1 MTTDDR
7 LIEEVTP
14 EDIRLYLQANRW
26 AEEAVND
33 FLSVWT
39 HPGTELSLFA
49 PRRTNV
55 LDYDTQ
61 VNLLMRFLA
70 EFEDRQR
77 TQILS
82 DMRFTG
88 ADVIR
93 LRIDTSVLERGTIAF
108 NKAAEVINQS
118 QRMLMAAAR
127 AAIHPQNF
135 FVGGSPAEVSDYLDT
150 TRLGQTEPGSFVFTI
165 ISPVTYRPA
174 VVELPPRPAEG
185 AVQQLPAEGAA
196 QQPQQPFAR
205 RVTSTLSRSLNAIRN
220 ASVRQDRPLTAVFED
235 IVDEGVS
242 ANLCEAL
249 SVIAEQSVDRAV
261 ELDFTWSAKAPRTQE
276 TPRTKVVVPPI
287 ITPVLQDMSRHLKE
301 VAPQPGFEVIGK
313 VERLSNQELGE
324 GFDLALR
331 ANVEGRERLLAL
343 QLTDAEREVA
353 STAWRTG
360 RSVFTRGTLDKRY
373 RPYRLLA
380 PETFVLVEM
389 PE

>member
-1 MTTDDR
+1 MKPDDR

-14 EDIRLYLQANRW
+14 EDVRLYLQANRW
-26 AEEAVND
+26 AEEVVND
-33 FLSVWT
+33 YLSVWT
-39 HPGTELSLFA
+39 HSGTEISVFA

-55 LDYDTQ
+55 RDYDTQ
-61 VNLLMRFLA
+61 LTLLMRFLA
-70 EFEDRQR
+70 EFEDRQP

-93 LRIDTSVLERGTIAF
+93 LRIDTSVLERGTIGF
-108 NKAAEVINQS
+108 NKATEVINQS

-135 FVGGSPAEVSDYLDT
+135 FVGGSPAEVSEYLDT

-174 VVELPPRPAEG
+174 VVALPPRSAEG
-185 AVQQLPAEGAA
+185 VVR
-196 QQPQQPFAR
+196 QQPGQVELQQPFAR
-205 RVTSTLSRSLNAIRN
+205 RVTTTLSRSLNAIRD
-220 ASVRQDRPLTAVFED
+220 ASVQQARPMTAVFED

-249 SVIAEQSVDRAV
+249 SIIAEQSVDRAV
-261 ELDFTWSAKAPRTQE
+261 ELDFTWSAKAPRPHQA
-276 TPRTKVVVPPI
+276 PRTKVVVPPI
-287 ITPVLQDMSRHLKE
+287 ITPVLEDMSKHLKQ

-331 ANVEGRERLLAL
+331 ATVEGRERLLAL

-360 RSVFTRGTLDKRY
+360 RSVFTKGVLDRRY
-373 RPYRLLA
+373 RPYRLLE
-380 PETFVLVEM
+380 PEIFELLDIGQ
-389 PE
+389 

>member
-1 MTTDDR
+1 MTPDDR

-14 EDIRLYLQANRW
+14 EDVRLYLQANRW
-26 AEEAVND
+26 AEEVVND
-33 FLSVWT
+33 YLAVWT
-39 HPGTELSLFA
+39 HPGTDLSVFA
-49 PRRTNV
+49 PRRTDV
-55 LDYDTQ
+55 RDYDTQ
-61 VNLLMRFLA
+61 LTLMMRFLA
-70 EFEDRQR
+70 EFEDRQP

-82 DMRFTG
+82 DVRFTG

-108 NKAAEVINQS
+108 NKATEVITQS

-135 FVGGSPAEVSDYLDT
+135 FVGGSPAEVSEYLDT

-165 ISPVTYRPA
+165 ISPVTYRSA
-174 VVELPPRPAEG
+174 VVALPPRREEG
-185 AVQQLPAEGAA
+185 AMQQRPSEGAP
-196 QQPQQPFAR
+196 QQQQQPFAR
-205 RVTSTLSRSLNAIRN
+205 RVTTTLSKSLNAIRN
-220 ASVRQDRPLTAVFED
+220 ASVQQARPLTAVFED

-261 ELDFTWSAKAPRTQE
+261 ELDFTWSAKAPRPQAG
-276 TPRTKVVVPPI
+276 PRTKVVVPPI
-287 ITPVLQDMSRHLKE
+287 ITPVLENMSKHLKQ

-360 RSVFTRGTLDKRY
+360 RSVFTKGVLDKRY
-373 RPYRLLA
+373 RPYRLLE
-380 PETFVLVEM
+380 PEIFDLLDIEQ
-389 PE
+389 